1 MAKQPK
7 EDPNPLLS
15 YILNTPINYGVE
27 GARMDIPTYRDP
39 SDDFDTFEGG
49 QVDPLGRVNFESEP
63 DWLAKRDAE
72 QSLYDAWGNGLIKAV
87 GKAGTTAIE
96 GVGALA
102 TLPFG
107 LIKGVSSGDWS
118 GFYDNALGD
127 MMDGINESLA
137 DAFPNYSSRRDSTFD
152 ADFWADQF
160 LGGAGYMAGAILG
173 GEGIGLIGKAIG
185 GGLKATSLLQ
195 LGKGTKIKDLVGS
208 GSKLAQFG
216 AKLKDPTKQLAYSLA
231 TATSEAAV
239 EARDVKNVLYDDLFA
254 RRDSGDPALQGKTDA
269 ELMDMSRAA
278 GNAAFAFNLPVIAAS
293 NFLTFGKALTSKYGA
308 ARKTFGN
315 VVGDIGE
322 TAVKKQSAILSGL
335 GRFGEGAISEGS
347 QELAQL
353 GISEGSKK
361 YYLGQYSSSAQHFN
375 SLWGSVVDETI
386 NNFGTKE
393 GFESMFLGAILG
405 GPTSLITGR
414 KGREQ
419 EKKNT
424 AAYSELLNNPML
436 QSLVSNLSRRGDN
449 ITQVANAS
457 AQQDGAIATGDK
469 FGFKN
474 SEYDV
479 LKGLTKQAVELGGAD
494 TFIDKLEALKE
505 SDLGEF
511 NKKFSNPEGEFAT
524 VEERNKSIDDAINT
538 VKSVAKAYDNII
550 VSRPE
555 LNPLVAEKTPE
566 LTQAKR
572 HIFDAVFDAVT
583 NFEDIDTRENDIASQ
598 IMGLTAGQKITNIGI
613 IPSDVGPILNQYI
626 ENTPG
631 VDFNTFRKSD
641 TYKENFQSKIDDF
654 KRVNPAKATEVQTL
668 VDDLIKLSLRREEM
682 IKQYNE
688 AIEQPEK
695 IQKEAEAALEKLR
708 KAQEEQ
714 KAEADKQAEEAL
726 KAATEVTPQPAQNPE
741 EMLGGTPG
749 TIVELPIT
757 AAVRETK
764 LTLDQINAE
773 IANVEAQLN
782 NPALDPQAVPALMD
796 ALDTLNDLKTA
807 KENEQGALEEEEKR
821 QRDEIEAKQ
830 KEEEKQR
837 KEEEEKARKKAEE
850 DAQKNAVKMT
860 VLTEDQQ
867 TSIDRNTFTKTMPP
881 VDKEAAQAVIQNTPA
896 KKLVAG
902 LKIVIKSWEPRVETD
917 PFVNQVGRTVSV
929 GFEYNGVVLGYLPN
943 PNKFVIKESPDTK
956 WEDLTLEQ
964 KQNYFKIKEGQVGTT
979 FETIDAQ
986 QKNLAEL
993 WAKLE
998 SAEYGFGEYTMEQLP
1013 FLEITPSLGEF
1024 DYKKKGETL
1033 VSVDEAMETLPIVM
1047 EDGLPAIMDRGPEGK
1062 GSLFI
1067 NDNAIKGTP
1076 KVPARI
1082 TNRYVI
1088 LVQNGNKQQWVA
1100 LTHSPLV
1107 EEEFVEI
1114 YKDAVALQQRIL
1126 EAKKNGVEIPEI
1138 QDQLDAVNTEVRSK
1152 YFTAGQE
1159 RNKKYIY
1166 ANLSKEG
1173 TFTLREEN
1181 KNVGVKGSEKVVK
1194 GQSGIKTIE
1203 AAFAALNKIGA
1214 VKSNDAPFLL
1224 KAGFEN
1230 GGLKVNYNEEAAK
1243 AAKVEEQKE
1252 PVVTTTEDKKADIE
1266 KNVPDRANILN
1277 AAYEAQEFFP
1287 NETREELEKRLQ
1299 EEIDHINL
1307 LVKKLKEKGTP
1318 DEKIIKQ
1325 IKDYISN
1332 GSRVIS
1338 RREGVNDFVTYLVK
1352 NNTRISTDAELVAL
1366 EPTSTEEAPV
1376 VEESNK
1382 EEIKKEEEA
1391 LKKLQEGKEKLE
1403 QEERE
1408 LQKLLEEV
1416 EEKAKKEEEKEK
1428 LAEKVIAENVSEEDK
1443 EKIAEEENVD
1453 KAQVDSW
1460 LKDKFIKYITGGF
1473 IPKVNSTLA
1482 KVFKKLKTIVLSLFL
1497 GGSLI
1502 ITSSAFSTNNDGKV
1516 TFNVENAVE
1525 NLLPDTQEQ
1534 WAKRFLDKQGL
1545 ITIADNQIVPKAEEV
1560 VVNETPKPEK
1570 FFQIIGSVPDS
1581 YNSKDTLL
1589 SYRSQW
1595 DNSTGFRY
1603 IPTPVKK
1610 DLPSGGLKVSG
1621 VVGVGHFLLDGS
1633 AQNNYS
1639 HGNNAVYLRKAKENN
1654 EWIPVF
1660 TKQADNS
1667 VIVKYKRG
1675 REITAKDRII
1685 SPLRQMPFASI
1696 AFDKSRT
1703 AVGFK
1708 KGVNEVVKKDGEG
1721 TYLLFKNRDGYSRFS
1736 GGSVVFIFQ
1745 DKYGNTIVRDFA
1757 GSLNQIENEG
1767 INITKAYN
1775 LNPNDLII
1783 GYHDVGSFS
1792 AKPKAKDGEISSNQ
1806 WEGYNP
1812 EGMTG
1817 GALLIPIEGNI
1828 QPTSSTP
1835 ISSQPTKAGLNWALL
1850 LGLSTLLKK
1859 RKAQGLSE
1867 KEIASIESRLGEIKQ
1882 ALASINNEILAKQE
1896 VLNKLKGVPQST
1908 TKVLSRAEKLKQK
1921 QAQLRKEDN
1930 DTDKFS
1936 VSNIPADVKIKMEE
1950 AIAYLKSIV
1959 PFEVGDIDA
1968 IADRLNNKG
1977 VTFGAFI
1984 DNVIYLNKA
1993 AQAGTEYHEA
2003 FHAVMSLFS
2012 TEERTKYLEV
2022 AKKEHKITAK
2032 QRAEFKIQRPV
2043 YQNYTDAELDKII
2056 LEEYLADKFM
2066 AWKQGKKEP
2075 NGFFAKMFDKIK
2087 NFFNKIKDYFEGN
2100 LEALFH
2106 RIDSGKYKNA
2116 SINQGTKVPY
2126 YMALPYMKERIK
2138 GTDEITTKKL
2148 NSTEET
2154 DLINSIRAEVAEI
2167 LVDSLETGKIYTIK
2181 EAFDKVLATRDVV
2194 YSEAIENTTKSEEFL
2209 EDYYNKN
2216 AGLFEIEGVKE
2227 ALFEKVKSQVQF
2239 LLSIDEDIND
2249 RILDKEETEGL
2260 GDYERNALQNVGIS
2274 SMSQYV
2280 RLLLATAYVEK
2291 VDELGTKYKKGL
2303 NVSRLY
2309 TSMGRTLLNT
2319 KPENFM
2325 QKLEVFSTYNPEV
2338 RDFLVHFKQLLNWNS
2353 ETESPGLNNKG
2364 EIKNQHIWNS
2374 FKKAFQKYRVG
2385 SITTLVYNDGKV
2397 KILNSNNKDV
2407 DTQQVEKWKIGYK
2420 NFVEKNYHEIEPA
2433 PFNILQSTKSITDEK
2448 LEEAVREIKLTLDSI
2463 GIKLSP
2469 LYIEYSILVNKPAS
2483 TEKQELLMSLYE
2495 NFNGLNGI
2503 NNNNMDTLLQYVN
2516 KQIDP
2521 FREGDEGAM
2530 TRLKNMAMEN
2540 ASFDETAGSSTF
2552 QNAEG
2557 ELVGDTSLG
2566 SFFLKRTAQLQQK
2579 EARSQNEEVF
2589 EEYYADQEDS
2599 WMIPLHF
2606 MATQNNPLYKH
2617 EVTFDKNFVFSNIDG
2632 VRPVKLDKEGNE
2644 IDTKEGVVFKHML
2657 PLEKILTF
2665 MALYSVEGK
2674 SKTTKE
2680 GKKVNYA
2687 YYYPQ
2692 VIETASTGYAILLPV
2707 NTFYTEKGLTSEFYT
2722 DMLSFVKNEHA
2733 RIKYVAA
2740 NSTLPKI
2747 ENFNVGAKNGF
2758 KFFTNS
2764 WLTPVLQAELIALEN
2779 LDNMSDSLKKRLKDN
2794 IDAHVEK
2801 DFQLTM
2807 DTLVREGVV
2816 NYENGEYTSDLVPE
2830 SFRDGAKVN
2839 LAKIRSMQ
2847 ANYLVNG
2854 QAFNILLHGD
2864 LAYKIKSPEDHVKRL
2879 KGAHGAFSS
2888 LYGEEVSFEVLPDEI
2903 TYKYKKVV
2911 NGIPKFFDVTPEI
2924 EKLKKEYPDLPMRD
2938 NDTGN
2943 GIFNKYEEQHLEEKN
2958 EVVKVDENEKTNA
2971 QAFTD
2976 LAFQETRLKGL
2987 GKFPPAVARVFEK
3000 LKQGE
3005 AITKLDLDIL
3015 EKNDALLNP
3024 KKDLANAPNAY
3035 VKMSVHTL
3043 IRELTSYKV
3052 GDEWKA
3058 LPGREREH
3066 AHLNKMEDEATNILV
3081 YKSGSKGTTILNKRR
3096 VLNGDY
3102 YGEQVIT
3109 KGVKTKITDGTQ
3121 QLALIWSELPEE
3133 VRGLVDQLDEADA
3146 ARIVQST
3153 EYALSMIKDGD
3164 VLSLKKILPSWYNG
3178 LVATGASPQLLDI
3191 FRPNAE
3197 GKPSLNPNLSI
3208 SVDKFTAMY
3217 LAHWSNNALKQKV
3230 AGAKFTLVTP
3240 MKVIEYEGKVV
3251 RAEQFKANPEKY
3263 KGIKPRDLGY
3273 NMEGTKDGKKILYSE
3288 CIVSAYY
3295 KELYNL
3301 KEGDEIP
3308 EELAYM
3314 MGYRIPTED
3323 KPSMVV
3329 LKVVDFMPAIYGNAI
3344 MVPEEIQYLSGAD
3357 FDIDSLFVQ
3366 KYDIYE
3372 KDGKFHKYGSATTP
3386 EGQFEEFLNYVKN
3399 ETDVEAY
3406 QKALLDESEEYQK
3419 LLEKK
3424 KQALAILTPIF
3435 EEKAK
3440 LEKENAAEIKTL
3452 LDKLDAVKEYTT
3464 SEEILAESKA
3474 EIFKEYYDR
3483 YAELDDAIERLFP
3496 VRIHGIFKKLNNI
3509 KANIDRIK
3517 ANKLAS
3523 ALRYYKLPASKTA
3536 WVTAVKEGKYPKGK
3550 FKAALNNELLDIKI
3564 EMLGNAKVQETLAS
3578 EKTSNE
3584 PLIEAEKDLRRDF
3597 PTAFS
3602 AEKPSLGFF
3611 SFNDLAVAMANN
3623 DAGSDGI
3630 GPAAVFNVVY
3640 QYLAKVNTR
3649 LDKTVQ
3655 FNITGTSNDSSAK
3668 LSYYQFRGF
3677 SFDKTRT
3684 YVDSVGKRIGRSI
3697 SAVISAMTDNAKDP
3711 IAAKLNLNDETLGP
3725 VLMMLGVGVEFKTAL
3740 KIVNTKIVKDFSTE
3754 ILKAKSDFTE
3764 SKQFTIVQ
3772 AAVSKT
3778 MYIKFTGENQVAL
3791 KLENLDAYLTDP
3803 ANDIEDTANIALK
3816 IYLNA
3821 RDASQ
3826 YMLLAKDILSL
3837 RKGVPSTFSELN
3849 KVSDAYDKLV
3859 TSMGIGPINGLP
3871 SILDVAPV
3879 QALTKGL
3886 MELRKAAETFFI
3898 SQNPT
3903 LKRSYE
3909 VVKQQTRNSSAV
3921 NVEDGIFKAFNSFM
3935 SLGIFRQYLKDAKAG
3950 KTKKYKARF
3959 LDTFL
3964 EAFTKEALFESTLI
3978 AEVENIQKN
3987 ATKLGL
3993 QNNRFVRY
4001 INTVKRENNQQV
4013 DRIEGNTRQ
4022 LRDVDY
4028 QQELINGF
4036 DDLYANPLTRDTAI
4050 KLFAYILLK
4059 DGARYR
4065 NASFQSE
4072 IPSYM
4077 FSIYSDAL
4085 NEFQKNPKFVDT
4097 KKLSNEFIEVWSLSA
4112 ENNRAFHFVDN
4123 DLIKDAVKSKTLFA
4137 KEGTLT
4143 INLAADNFDGPMI
4156 AAGYNFIFEARQ
4168 YKPTPFIK
4176 VGKNL
4181 YVIDTVNDKTVTDL
4195 TNLDKGIF
4203 FTYTTVEKKYK
4214 VSSLNAKARGVSAY
4228 SFPLNEALGLFAKAP
4243 TPKSTKIVTET
4254 RQDIDEFFQAQ
4265 GISDMPATDS
4275 TSASWEAT
4283 QLEESLAKPVTEAQ
4297 YKEIKEAETAQREF
4311 TPENITS
4318 LKPNEIYSQL
4328 GNKTKSENVVIKS
4341 WEELKDVTKAI
4352 LPQGIVSTRIKR
4364 SNNHFGNPFT
4374 SDTRLQYLI
4383 QTSSTKEA
4391 VEKYINWVLTGETGE
4406 SVFTGIQPEELDN
4419 QREWILEQL
4428 QSGELKGKPI
4438 LYYKELKEPSHA
4450 TALDYLINK
4459 YNWNKN
4465 QPTTSQTIVEKV
4477 LSPTEQL
4484 KQWGITIA
4492 TVIDNETG
4500 EFRTEVTVNKD
4511 ADDRTKNIVAQLT
4524 AQQGLIGGTTMTEI
4538 SIFTKLK
4545 EADTK
4550 ETLKKLA
4557 EC

>member
-15 YILNTPINYGVE
+15 YILNTPIKFGIE
-27 GARMDIPTYRDP
+27 GNRMDIPTYRDP
-39 SDDFDTFEGG
+39 SDDFDTYEGAR
-49 QVDPLGRVNFESEP
+49 VDPLGGVNFEAEP

-72 QSLYDAWGNGLIKAV
+72 QSLWDAWGNGLIKAV
-87 GKAGTTAIE
+87 GKAGTTAVE

-107 LIKGVSSGDWS
+107 LVKGVSSGDWS

-137 DAFPNYSSRRDSTFD
+137 DAFPNYQSRRDSTFD

-173 GEGIGLIGKAIG
+173 GEGIGLIGKAVG

-195 LGKGTKIKDLVGS
+195 LGKGTKIKDIVGS

-216 AKLKDPTKQLAYSLA
+216 AKLKDPTQQLAYSLA

-239 EARDVKNVLYDDLFA
+239 EARDVKNVLYNDLFA
-254 RRDSGDPALQGKTDA
+254 RRDSGDAALQGKTDA

-335 GRFGEGAISEGS
+335 GRFGEGAISEGG

-375 SLWGSVVDETI
+375 SLWGSVIDETVR
-386 NNFGTKE
+386 NFGTKE

-405 GPTSLITGR
+405 GPTSALVGQKQR
-414 KGREQ
+414 AQ

-457 AQQDGAIATGDK
+457 AQQDGAIVAGDK

-479 LKGLTKQAVELGGAD
+479 LKGLTKQAIELGGAD

-524 VEERNKSIDDAINT
+524 VEERNKSIDDAIQT
-538 VKSVAKAYDNII
+538 VKSVADAYDNII

-583 NFEDIDTRENDIASQ
+583 NFEDIDKRENDITSQ
-598 IMGLTAGQKITNIGI
+598 ILGLTAGQKITNIGI
-613 IPSDVGPILNQYI
+613 IPSEVGPILNQYI

-641 TYKENFQSKIDDF
+641 AYKENFQSKIDDF
-654 KRVNPAKATEVQTL
+654 KKVNPAKASEVQTL

-695 IQKEAEAALEKLR
+695 IQKEAEAAIKKVNDEKERL
-708 KAQEEQ
+708 
-714 KAEADKQAEEAL
+714 KAEADAQAAEAL
-726 KAATEVTPQPAQNPE
+726 KVATEATPQPAQTPE
-741 EMLGGTPG
+741 QMLGGIPNS
-749 TIVELPIT
+749 VELPVT
-757 AAVRETK
+757 AAVRETN
-764 LTLDQINAE
+764 LTLAQINDGIAE
-773 IANVEAQLN
+773 IEALLN
-782 NPALDPQAVPALMD
+782 DPTLDPEVALRLED
-796 ALDTLNDLKTA
+796 ELSVLNEDKALKEAKKTS
-807 KENEQGALEEEEKR
+807 LEEEEKK

-830 KEEEKQR
+830 KEQEKQK
-837 KEEEEKARKKAEE
+837 KEAEEKARKEAEE
-850 DAQKNAVKMT
+850 TAAKNAVKMT

-881 VDKEAAQAVIQNTPA
+881 VDKEAAQAIIQNTPA
-896 KKLVAG
+896 KKLIAG
-902 LKIVIKSWEPRVETD
+902 LKIIIKSWTPRPNGAD
-917 PFVNQVGRTVSV
+917 PFVDQVGRTVSV
-929 GFEYNGVVLGYLPN
+929 GFEYNGVSLGFLPN
-943 PNKFVIKESPDTK
+943 PNKFVIKESPETK

-964 KQNYFKIKEGQVGTT
+964 KQNYFKIKDGQLGTT

-986 QKNLAEL
+986 QKNLVEL

-998 SAEYGFGEYTMEQLP
+998 SAEYGFGEYTMEELS

-1024 DYKKKGETL
+1024 DYKKAGQPLIT
-1033 VSVDEAMETLPIVM
+1033 VDEAIETLPIVM
-1047 EDGLPAIMDRGPEGK
+1047 EDGLPAIMDRGTDGK
-1062 GSLFI
+1062 GTLFI
-1067 NDNAIKGTP
+1067 NDNEVKGAP
-1076 KVPARI
+1076 KVPAK
-1082 TNRYVI
+1082 TSNRYVI
-1088 LVQNGNKQQWVA
+1088 LVQDGGKQRWIA
-1100 LTHSPLV
+1100 LTPSPLAQ
-1107 EEEFVEI
+1107 EAFVEI
-1114 YKDAVALQQRIL
+1114 YKDVIALQQRIL
-1126 EAKKNGVEIPEI
+1126 EAKKKGVEIPDL
-1138 QDQLDAVNTEVRSK
+1138 QAQLDTVNNEVRDK
-1152 YFTAGQE
+1152 YFTAGKE
-1159 RNKKYIY
+1159 RNKKYVY
-1166 ANLSKEG
+1166 ANLSTEG

-1181 KNVGVKGSEKVVK
+1181 KNVGIKGGTKVVDGK
-1194 GQSGIKTIE
+1194 SGIKTIE
-1203 AAFAALNKIGA
+1203 AVFDELNKIGI
-1214 VKSNDAPFLL
+1214 VKGNDTPFLL
-1224 KAGFEN
+1224 KASFEN
-1230 GGLKVNYNEEAAK
+1230 GGLKVNYNEQAAQ

-1252 PVVTTTEDKKADIE
+1252 PVVTDATKGTATEVSPEAKKADIE
-1266 KNVPDRANILN
+1266 KR
-1277 AAYEAQEFFP
+1277 
-1287 NETREELEKRLQ
+1287 
-1299 EEIDHINL
+1299 
-1307 LVKKLKEKGTP
+1307 KEKSLSKITP
-1318 DEKIIKQ
+1318 QTKKDIKTGNERITSYATLHYPESYKDSNDWNITERLEAKTEQELVNKINAK
-1325 IKDYISN
+1325 Y
-1332 GSRVIS
+1332 
-1338 RREGVNDFVTYLVK
+1338 
-1352 NNTRISTDAELVAL
+1352 DAELAASK
-1366 EPTSTEEAPV
+1366 TKTDAPV
-1376 VEESNK
+1376 TENNK
-1382 EEIKKEEEA
+1382 EAIEREEEA
-1391 LKKLQEGKEKLE
+1391 LKKLKEDKAKLE
-1403 QEERE
+1403 QEQKE
-1408 LQKLLEEV
+1408 LEKLLE
-1416 EEKAKKEEEKEK
+1416 KEAAQKEKEK
-1428 LAEKVIAENVSEEDK
+1428 LAEKVIAENVSEEEK
-1443 EKIAEEENVD
+1443 EKIAEEEKVD
-1453 KAQVDSW
+1453 KAVVNSW
-1460 LKDKFIKYITGGF
+1460 LKDKFIKYIAGKFT
-1473 IPKVNSTLA
+1473 PKGNSTLA

-1502 ITSSAFSTNNDGKV
+1502 ITSSAFSTNSDGKV
-1516 TFNVENAVE
+1516 TFSVENAVE

-1534 WAKRFLDKQGL
+1534 WAKRFLDKKGL
-1545 ITIADNQIVPKAEEV
+1545 ITIADNQIVPKTEEV

-1595 DNSTGFRY
+1595 DNSDGFRY

-1633 AQNNYS
+1633 AANNYS
-1639 HGNNAVYLRKAKENN
+1639 HGNNAAYLRKAKENN

-1667 VIVKYKRG
+1667 VIVKYKKG
-1675 REITAKDRII
+1675 REVTTKDKVV
-1685 SPLRQMPFASI
+1685 SPLRQMPFGSI

-1703 AVGFK
+1703 PVGFK

-1721 TYLLFKNRDGYSRFS
+1721 TYLLFKSRDGYSRFS

-1745 DKYGNTIVRDFA
+1745 DKHGNTIVRDFA

-1792 AKPKAKDGEISSNQ
+1792 AKPKAKDGEINTNQ

-1817 GALLIPIEGNI
+1817 GALLIPTEGNI
-1828 QPTSSTP
+1828 QPVPVSSK
-1835 ISSQPTKAGLNWALL
+1835 PTKAGLNLGLL
-1850 LGLSTLLKK
+1850 LGLASLLKK
-1859 RKAQGLSE
+1859 RKTESLSE
-1867 KEIASIESRLGEIKQ
+1867 KDIADIEDKLAQIKQ
-1882 ALASINNEILAKQE
+1882 ALSTIDSEILAKQN
-1896 VLNKLKGVPQST
+1896 LINKLKGLPQTSPAKPLT
-1908 TKVLSRAEKLKQK
+1908 RAQKIKQK
-1921 QAQLRKEDN
+1921 QAELSREDK
-1930 DTDKFS
+1930 DADKFS
-1936 VSNIPADVKIKMEE
+1936 VSNMPAEVRIQMEE
-1950 AIAYLKSIV
+1950 AVAYLKSIV
-1959 PFEVGDIDA
+1959 PFEVADVDA
-1968 IADRLNNKG
+1968 IASRLTNNG

-1993 AQAGTEYHEA
+1993 AKAGTEYHEA
-2003 FHAVMSLFS
+2003 FHGVMSLFS
-2012 TEERTKYLEV
+2012 AEERAKYLEV
-2022 AKKEHKITAK
+2022 AKKEHKITDKA
-2032 QRAEFKIQRPV
+2032 RAEFVLQRPV
-2043 YQNYTDAELDKII
+2043 YQNLSKEALDKVM

-2087 NFFNKIKDYFEGN
+2087 KFFDRVKDYFGGN
-2100 LEALFH
+2100 LDALFH

-2116 SINQGTKVPY
+2116 SISQGTKVPY

-2154 DLINSIRAEVAEI
+2154 DLINSIRAEVAEV
-2167 LVDSLETGKIYTIK
+2167 LVDSLETGKIYTVK
-2181 EAFDKVLATRDVV
+2181 EAFDKVLATREVV
-2194 YSEAIENTTKSEEFL
+2194 YSEAIENTTESEEFL

-2227 ALFEKVKSQVQF
+2227 ALFEKVKSQIQF

-2291 VDELGTKYKKGL
+2291 VDELGVKYKKGL
-2303 NVSRLY
+2303 NVSKLY
-2309 TSMGRTLLNT
+2309 NSMGRTLLNT

-2325 QKLEVFSTYNPEV
+2325 RKLEVFSTYNPEV

-2364 EIKNQHIWNS
+2364 EVKNQHIWNS

-2385 SITTLVYNDGKV
+2385 SITTLLDNTGKV
-2397 KILNSNNKDV
+2397 KVINSNNKDV
-2407 DTQQVEKWKIGYK
+2407 DTQQVERWKIGYK
-2420 NFVEKNYHEIEPA
+2420 NFLDKNYHEIDSA
-2433 PFNILQSTKSITDEK
+2433 PFNILQSKKSITDET
-2448 LEEAVREIKLTLDSI
+2448 LEEAVRDIKLALDEI

-2503 NNNNMDTLLQYVN
+2503 NNNNMANLLQFIN
-2516 KQIDP
+2516 KGVDL
-2521 FREGDEGAM
+2521 FKEGDEGAM
-2530 TRLKNMAMEN
+2530 ARLKSMAMEN

-2566 SFFLKRTAQLQQK
+2566 SFFLKRVSQLQQK
-2579 EARSQNEEVF
+2579 EARSEDLEVF
-2589 EEYYADQEDS
+2589 EEYYADQEDA
-2599 WMIPLHF
+2599 WMLPIHF
-2606 MATQNNPLYKH
+2606 MATQNNPLYRH

-2632 VRPVKLDKEGNE
+2632 VRPVKLDAEGNE
-2644 IDTKEGVVFKHML
+2644 TDIKDGVVFKNML

-2665 MALYSVEGK
+2665 MSLYSVEGK
-2674 SKTTKE
+2674 TKTTKE
-2680 GKKVNYA
+2680 GKKINYA

-2707 NTFYTEKGLTSEFYT
+2707 NVFYTEKGLSNEFYT

-2733 RIKYVAA
+2733 RIKYVAK
-2740 NSTLPKI
+2740 NDSKLPRI
-2747 ENFNVGAKNGF
+2747 ENFNVGPKNGY

-2764 WLTPVLQAELIALEN
+2764 WLDPVLQAELIALEN
-2779 LDNMSDSLKKRLKDN
+2779 LDNMSDSLKRRLKDN
-2794 IDAHVEK
+2794 IDAHVEQ

-2807 DTLVREGVV
+2807 ATLVREGVV
-2816 NYENGEYTSDLVPE
+2816 DYENGEYTSDVIPE
-2830 SFRDGAKVN
+2830 SFRVGKKVN

-2847 ANYLVNG
+2847 ANYLING
-2854 QAFNILLHGD
+2854 QAFNNLLHGD

-2888 LYGEEVSFEVLPDEI
+2888 LYGEEVSFEVLPDEL
-2903 TYKYKKVV
+2903 TYKYKKTV
-2911 NGIPKFFDVTPEI
+2911 NGVPKFFDVTPEI
-2924 EKLKKEYPDLPMRD
+2924 EKLKKEYPDLPLRAED
-2938 NDTGN
+2938 GN
-2943 GIFNKYEEQHLEEKN
+2943 GIFNKYEAQHLKEKN

-2971 QAFTD
+2971 QGFTD
-2976 LAFQETRLKGL
+2976 LVFQETRLKGL
-2987 GKFPPAVARVFEK
+2987 GKFPPAVARIFEK

-3005 AITKLDLDIL
+3005 AITKLELDIL

-3035 VKMSVHTL
+3035 IKMSVHTL
-3043 IRELTSYKV
+3043 IREITSYKV
-3052 GDEWKA
+3052 GDKWEA
-3058 LPGREREH
+3058 IPGREREH
-3066 AHLNKMEDEATNILV
+3066 AHLNNMEKNTTNILV
-3081 YKSGSKGTTILNKRR
+3081 YKSGSKGTTILNERR

-3121 QLALIWSELPEE
+3121 QLALIWSELPAD
-3133 VRGLVDQLDEADA
+3133 VQNLVAQLDEADA

-3164 VLSLKKILPSWYNG
+3164 VLSLKKVLPNWYNG

-3191 FRPNAE
+3191 FKPDAAGN
-3197 GKPSLNPNLSI
+3197 PSLNPNLSI

-3240 MKVIEYEGKVV
+3240 MKVMEQDGKVV

-3263 KGIKPRDLGY
+3263 KNAKVRDLGY
-3273 NMEGTKDGKKILYSE
+3273 NMEETKDGKKTLYSE

-3308 EELAYM
+3308 EDLAYM

-3329 LKVVDFMPAIYGNAI
+3329 LKVVDFLPAIYGNAI

-3372 KDGKFHKYGSATTP
+3372 KDGKFYKYGTATTT
-3386 EGQFEEFLNYVKN
+3386 EGQFEEFINWAKK
-3399 ETDVEAY
+3399 ETDVESY
-3406 QKALLDESEEYQK
+3406 QKSLLDDNVEYQALLSERKEITERLSK
-3419 LLEKK
+3419 V
-3424 KQALAILTPIF
+3424 F
-3435 EEKAK
+3435 EEKQKLEDPIKTYIAQ
-3440 LEKENAAEIKTL
+3440 LEKELYEKEFITAEDLENFQDTVSITEESINEEVRKL
-3452 LDKLDAVKEYTT
+3452 LTTPQSLQDFKRLKEINPNIT
-3464 SEEILAESKA
+3464 
-3474 EIFKEYYDR
+3474 
-3483 YAELDDAIERLFP
+3483 
-3496 VRIHGIFKKLNNI
+3496 RIQ
-3509 KANIDRIK
+3509 

-3523 ALRYYKLPASKTA
+3523 ALRYHGMPASKTA
-3536 WVTAVKEGKYPKGK
+3536 FKAKYPNGK
-3550 FKAALNNELLDIKI
+3550 FKAVLNNKLLDIKI
-3564 EMLGNAKVQETLAS
+3564 QMLGNAKVQETLAS

-3584 PLIEAEKDLRRDF
+3584 PLIQAEKELRRDF

-3602 AEKPSLGFF
+3602 KEKSSLGFF
-3611 SFNDLAVAMANN
+3611 SFNDLSVAMANN

-3640 QYLAKVNTR
+3640 QYLAKMNNT
-3649 LDKTVQ
+3649 LNQAVQ
-3655 FNITGTSNDSSAK
+3655 FNIKGTSKNASSE
-3668 LSYYQFRGF
+3668 LSYFQFRGF
-3677 SFDKTRT
+3677 SFDKTGT
-3684 YVDSVGKRIGRSI
+3684 YVDSVGKRIARSI

-3725 VLMMLGVGVEFKTAL
+3725 VLIMLGLGVEFQTAL
-3740 KIVNTKIVKDFSTE
+3740 KIVNTKIVKEFSAN
-3754 ILKAKSDFTE
+3754 ILKSKSDFTDK
-3764 SKQFTIVQ
+3764 KQYTIVQ
-3772 AAVSKT
+3772 DAVDKT
-3778 MYIKFTGENQVAL
+3778 RYIKFTGEKPATLVL
-3791 KLENLDAYLTDP
+3791 DNLNAYLTDP

-3826 YMLLAKDILSL
+3826 YMLTAKDILNL
-3837 RKGVPSTFSELN
+3837 RKGVPATFSELN
-3849 KVSDAYDKLV
+3849 KISDSYGRLKA
-3859 TSMGIGPINGLP
+3859 SMGIGAIKGLDD
-3871 SILDVAPV
+3871 ILDVGPV
-3879 QALTKGL
+3879 KALTDGL
-3886 MELRKAAETFFI
+3886 VELRKAAETFFI

-3903 LKRSYE
+3903 LKKSYE
-3909 VVKQQTRNSSAV
+3909 VVKQQTRG
-3921 NVEDGIFKAFNSFM
+3921 VEKPKTEDAIFKAFNSFM
-3935 SLGIFRQYLKDAKAG
+3935 SLGIFRQYLQDAKAG
-3950 KTKKYKARF
+3950 KTKKYKPRF

-3964 EAFTKEALFESTLI
+3964 EAFTKEALFETTLLK
-3978 AEVENIQKN
+3978 EVDNLQKN
-3987 ATKLGL
+3987 AKALGL

-4001 INTVKRENNQQV
+4001 INAVERTETQQV

-4036 DDLYANPLTRDTAI
+4036 DDLYSNPLTRNTAI

-4097 KKLSNEFIEVWSLSA
+4097 EKLGNEFIKLWSLNG
-4112 ENNRAFHFVDN
+4112 ENRNSFYIADN
-4123 DLIKDAVKSKTLFA
+4123 DLIKQALAD
-4137 KEGTLT
+4137 GTIANKNGVIH
-4143 INLAADNFDGPMI
+4143 INTRTDLG
-4156 AAGYNFIFEARQ
+4156 
-4168 YKPTPFIK
+4168 PFIAPAFNFKLERREYIPTAFIKIGK
-4176 VGKNL
+4176 VI
-4181 YVIDTVNDKTVTDL
+4181 YVLDKVDEIEETDL
-4195 TNLDKGIF
+4195 TSIHGGDSFQYVPVTQKFKVAGLD
-4203 FTYTTVEKKYK
+4203 
-4214 VSSLNAKARGVSAY
+4214 AKTRGVSAY
-4228 SFPLNEALGLFAKAP
+4228 SFPLNEAIELFSKKAY
-4243 TPKSTKIVTET
+4243 TKSTKIVTET
-4254 RQDIDEFFQAQ
+4254 NVGIDEFFKAE
-4265 GISDMPATDS
+4265 GISDFPETDG
-4275 TSASWEAT
+4275 TSASYEAT
-4283 QLEESLAKPVTEAQ
+4283 QLEERMAKPVSEAQ
-4297 YKEIKEAETAQREF
+4297 YKEIKAAET
-4311 TPENITS
+4311 
-4318 LKPNEIYSQL
+4318 
-4328 GNKTKSENVVIKS
+4328 SE
-4341 WEELKDVTKAI
+4341 
-4352 LPQGIVSTRIKR
+4352 P
-4364 SNNHFGNPFT
+4364 
-4374 SDTRLQYLI
+4374 
-4383 QTSSTKEA
+4383 
-4391 VEKYINWVLTGETGE
+4391 
-4406 SVFTGIQPEELDN
+4406 
-4419 QREWILEQL
+4419 
-4428 QSGELKGKPI
+4428 
-4438 LYYKELKEPSHA
+4438 
-4450 TALDYLINK
+4450 
-4459 YNWNKN
+4459 
-4465 QPTTSQTIVEKV
+4465 TIVDTV
-4477 LSPTEQL
+4477 LNPTEQL
-4484 KQWGITIA
+4484 KQWGVTVA
-4492 TVIDNETG
+4492 TVIDTETG
-4500 EFRTEVTVNKD
+4500 EFRTEVTVNED
-4511 ADDRTKNIVAQLT
+4511 ADERTKNIVAKFK
-4524 AQQGLIGGTTMTEI
+4524 AQENQIGGTTMTEI
-4538 SIFTKLK
+4538 GIFTQLK
-4545 EADTK
+4545 QADTE